1 VGASIQVNHAM
12 RDTSNDRRVC
22 FDFEVDFSNGGGI
35 QGQGFRLDIDGEDID
50 DRALVDY
57 IVRDLRL
64 LMVGAVRILNKRII
78 AEPHKRAARTER
90 VVGKAADRTD
100 LIDLSHVVHDGEA
113 VYPGLPAPRISDHLS
128 HAESRAHYADGVTF
142 QIGRIEMVANSGT
155 AIDAPFHRYP
165 DRPDVAALP
174 LAAIADVEAV
184 VVLLQGMR
192 GRCIDRDA
200 LGAID
205 VAGRAVLLDTGWSAH
220 WGTAAYAEGWP
231 FLGRDAA
238 IHLRDHGARLV
249 GIDAL
254 NIDDTSDAE
263 RPAHSIL
270 LAAGIPIVENL
281 ASLAALPVE
290 GVRFSAVPMRAA
302 GMGAFPVRAW
312 ARLV

>member
-1 VGASIQVNHAM
+1 MQA
-12 RDTSNDRRVC
+12 TSNDRRAC
-22 FDFEVDFSNGGGI
+22 FDFEVEFSNGGGI
-35 QGQGFRLDIDGEDID
+35 QGQGFRLDIDGGDID
-50 DRALVDY
+50 DRVLADY

-64 LMVGAVRILNKRII
+64 LMVGSVRILNKRII
-78 AEPHKRAARTER
+78 AEPHKRSLRAER
-90 VVGKAADRTD
+90 MAGPTTGRAD
-100 LIDLSHVVHDGEA
+100 LVDLSHVVHDGEP

-128 HAESRAHYADGVTF
+128 HVESRARYAAGVSF
-142 QIGRIEMVANSGT
+142 QIGRIDMVANSGT

-165 DRPDVAALP
+165 GKPDVSALP
-174 LAAIADVEAV
+174 LAAIADVDAV
-184 VVLLQGMR
+184 VVHLQGMR
-192 GRCIDRDA
+192 GRCIDRPA

-220 WGTAAYAEGWP
+220 WGTPAYAEGWP
-231 FLGRDAA
+231 FLGREAA
-238 IHLRDHGARLV
+238 IDLRDRGAQLV

-254 NIDDTSDAE
+254 NIDDTSDPE

-281 ASLAALPVE
+281 ASLAALPAE
-290 GVRFSAVPMRAA
+290 GLRFSAVPMRAA